1 MTLKWEDNN
10 FAMIFQSYYQ
20 TRKSYLQTCYH
31 TIYIETGRDDVET
44 TNSLDALN
52 PLFNTGFSINS
63 FKEKKEV
70 RIPVFENVKNLS
82 VSLELDCVRFVCVSH
97 LFQICG
103 SS

>member
-1 MTLKWEDNN
+1 MGRQQFCDDISKLLSNQKKLFTNLLSHYIQRN
-10 FAMIFQSYYQ
+10 
-20 TRKSYLQTCYH
+20 RK
-31 TIYIETGRDDVET
+31 GDVET

-82 VSLELDCVRFVCVSH
+82 VSPELDCVRFVCVSH